1 MDDGSLLDLLPIFLP
16 ILFTFG
22 LLALGFFAGTAIEKK
37 HFRDIQRR
45 EVELRQ
51 LLAVSFRKLP
61 TGWQA
66 ADSRLVTG
74 SVVVSLD
81 YFKRFLAG
89 LRAIFGGRVKSY
101 EPLLDRGRREAMLRM
116 KESARD
122 AGCNAVLNVR
132 LQTSTLASG
141 RRDGKGVAGIEI
153 LVFGTAIRTGN
164 S

>member
-1 MDDGSLLDLLPIFLP
+1 MDDGSLLEFLP
-16 ILFTFG
+16 ILISVLFTFG
-22 LLALGFFAGTAIEKK
+22 LLALGFFAGTAVEKK
-37 HFRDIQRR
+37 HFRDIRRR
-45 EVELRQ
+45 EAELSQ
-51 LLAVSFRKLP
+51 LLAVNFRKLP

-66 ADSRLVTG
+66 ADARLVTG

-89 LRAIFGGRVKSY
+89 LRGIIGGRVKSY

-116 KESARD
+116 KEAARA

-153 LVFGTAIRTGN
+153 LAFGTAIRTA
-164 S
+164 SS